1 MRLRF
6 PVLDTHQ
13 SRLHAYPSGMWVC
26 FELIDKTGGDPSDT
40 DSQTSQSSDPDGF
53 GGFGQASGQVVASR
67 QSPGSLQGRSLAGSP
82 GSQNGDEADE
92 GEDVMADQFDVEGDV
107 SKDPK
112 AFQKRKFC
120 RRDHTLL
127 ERQYP

>member
-6 PVLDTHQ
+6 PVLDIHQ

-26 FELIDKTGGDPSDT
+26 FELIDEIVGESSDT
-40 DSQTSQSSDPDGF
+40 DSQTSKSSDPDSF
-53 GGFGQASGQVVASR
+53 GGFSQASGQLGASSH
-67 QSPGSLQGRSLAGSP
+67 SPSSRQGRSLPGSP
-82 GSQNGDEADE
+82 GSKNGDEADE
-92 GEDVMADQFDVEGDV
+92 GEDVMADQFDEEGDV
-107 SKDPK
+107 SNDPK

-120 RRDHTLL
+120 RCDHTLL